1 MCIGEKMKLSVLVV
15 MGLAAYSSIASA
27 APLCAAGGTMAS
39 YVALGIGGCEIGNT
53 LFSNFFYG
61 STGHGTG
68 VAVAPTA
75 VFLTPV
81 GAGTF
86 NPGPGIIFSSA
97 GWIVPAGSP
106 TTNSFV
112 DSSIGFDVTLIGG
125 LTTMED
131 ATLTMSS
138 FTTTGAGL
146 ADITET
152 ITPSGIQLQVDSQ
165 NGPLVSHGFFPNT
178 NKVSVLKDLL
188 VTVQQG
194 TTGTAQVFSFEENF
208 SQVPEPV
215 GSALVGS
222 GLLALGFWRRR
233 ASRLS

>member
-1 MCIGEKMKLSVLVV
+1 MRLLVIWA
-15 MGLAAYSSIASA
+15 MTSAAFVGSASA
-27 APLCAAGGTMAS
+27 APLCISGGTMAS
-39 YVALGIGGCEIGNT
+39 YAALGVGGCQIGDK
-53 LFSNFFYG
+53 LFSNFIYG

-68 VAVAPTA
+68 VAVAASA

-97 GWIVPAGSP
+97 GWIVPSGSP

-112 DSSIGFDVTLIGG
+112 DSSIGFDVTVIGG
-125 LTTMED
+125 FPIMED
-131 ATLTMSS
+131 GTLTLSS
-138 FTTTGAGL
+138 FAVSGSGL

-152 ITPSGIQLQVDSQ
+152 INPAGIQLQVDSQ

-178 NKVSVLKDLL
+178 NHVSVLKDLL
-188 VTVQQG
+188 VTVQAN
-194 TTGTAQVFSFEENF
+194 TTGSTQIFSFEEDF

-215 GSALVGS
+215 GSALLGS
-222 GLLALGFWRRR
+222 GLLALGVWRRR
-233 ASRLS
+233 VSQRS

>member
-1 MCIGEKMKLSVLVV
+1 MKLSVLVV
-15 MGLAAYSSIASA
+15 MAVAVSGSVASA
-27 APLCAAGGTMAS
+27 APVCVAGGTMAS
-39 YVALGIGGCEIGNT
+39 YVALGIGGCEIGDK

-68 VAVAPTA
+68 VAVAA
-75 VFLTPV
+75 AGVFLTPV
-81 GAGTF
+81 GAGTY
-86 NPGPGIIFSSA
+86 NPGIIFSSA
-97 GWIVPAGSP
+97 GWVVPSGSP

-112 DSSIGFDVTLIGG
+112 DSSIGFDVSVIGG
-125 LTTMED
+125 FAIMED

-138 FTTTGAGL
+138 FATSGAGL

-152 ITPSGIQLQVDSQ
+152 ITPFGIQLQVDSQ
-165 NGPLVSHGFFPNT
+165 NGPLVSHGFFPNI

-194 TTGTAQVFSFEENF
+194 ATGSAQVFSFEEDF

-215 GSALVGS
+215 SSAVVGS
-222 GLLALGFWRRR
+222 GLLALGLWRRR
-233 ASRLS
+233 ANRRS